1 MEFRILGSMEV
12 LDGTRRVHLLL
23 GRGRSLL
30 ALLTLHAGQPVL
42 AERLVDELWGGD
54 PPATAA
60 TIVHGLVSRLR
71 RALEPDRTRAA
82 RPRVLQTVGAAY
94 RLAIDPD
101 SVDGNRFKRLLDES
115 RGSPPEVRAAKLSSA
130 LALWRGPAPGAV
142 THQPLAAR
150 GIAALPAARIV

>member
-12 LDGTRRVHLLL
+12 LDGARRVQLLL

-71 RALEPDRTRAA
+71 RALEPGRTREA
-82 RPRVLQTVGAAY
+82 RPRVLQRSERRTGW
-94 RLAIDPD
+94 RSIRIP
-101 SVDGNRFKRLLDES
+101 STPT
-115 RGSPPEVRAAKLSSA
+115 GS
-130 LALWRGPAPGAV
+130 
-142 THQPLAAR
+142 
-150 GIAALPAARIV
+150 